1 MLEKLK
7 SKLWI
12 VMIPVAVM
20 VLLSISAIKDIEK
33 AHIELDNGKRT
44 AYYLRSS
51 TDSLTYL
58 GAAYTATRDEKF
70 IHQFNDH
77 LERRKGMTFD
87 IDKDALTYYN
97 EGLRLSNLLAT
108 EIEKPAFKAMD
119 SKAFFGDKYL
129 SYKTGIINSIE
140 SLRITVYNK
149 SNSKLQRAILELNIY
164 IYTLIF
170 IVLGLVMFIKFNS
183 TPPIKTKSTNKK
195 KIPIKKS
202 KNGKRRS

>member
-129 SYKTGIINSIE
+129 SYKTGIINSID

-183 TPPIKTKSTNKK
+183 TPLIKTKSTNKK

>member
-58 GAAYTATRDEKF
+58 AAAYTATGDKKF
-70 IHQFNDH
+70 IDQFNDH

-87 IDKDALTYYN
+87 IDKDALIYYN
-97 EGLRLSNLLAT
+97 EGLRISNLLAT
-108 EIEKPAFKAMD
+108 EIEAPAFKSMD
-119 SKAFFGDKYL
+119 SKAFFTDKYL
-129 SYKTGIINSIE
+129 SYKTGVVNSIE
-140 SLRITVYNK
+140 SLRSTVYNK

-170 IVLGLVMFIKFNS
+170 IVLGLVMFIKFDS
-183 TPPIKTKSTNKK
+183 TSPTKTKSTNKK
-195 KIPIKKS
+195 KIIKK
-202 KNGKRRS
+202 KPKTKKK

>member
-44 AYYLRSS
+44 AYYLRTS

-58 GAAYTATRDEKF
+58 GAAYTATGDKKF
-70 IHQFNDH
+70 IDQFNDH
-77 LERRKGMTFD
+77 LERRKGMRFD
-87 IDKDALTYYN
+87 IDQDALAYYN

-108 EIEKPAFKAMD
+108 EVEGPAFKAMD
-119 SKAFFGDKYL
+119 SKAFFTDKYL
-129 SYKTGIINSIE
+129 SYKTGIINSLE
-140 SLRITVYNK
+140 SLRTTVYNK
-149 SNSKLQRAILELNIY
+149 SNTKLQRAILELNIY

-170 IVLGLVMFIKFNS
+170 IVLGLVIFIKFDS
-183 TPPIKTKSTNKK
+183 TPQTKTKPTNKK
-195 KIPIKKS
+195 KVIKKKKS
-202 KNGKRRS
+202 KKK